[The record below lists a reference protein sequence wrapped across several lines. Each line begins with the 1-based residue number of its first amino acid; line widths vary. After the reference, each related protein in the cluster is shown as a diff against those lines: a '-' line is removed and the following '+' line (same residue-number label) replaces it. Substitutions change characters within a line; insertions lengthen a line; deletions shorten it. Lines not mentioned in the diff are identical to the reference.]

1 MFQIVSRRSLSAI
14 LPGLLVALTALPVP
28 VAGVQAAARIH
39 HGPALVVASTE
50 PQLAPAQ
57 DVAFFQPF
65 RQATGQSVTRRAW
78 TGALPDLESH
88 GVQAGGSA
96 SAWSLVFAE
105 DTTIRAAC
113 MQGLVVH
120 LAGSATN
127 PDGCGAPGLATQVVV
142 AWDQT
147 WRDSAPR
154 WNDFWDIV
162 RFPGKRGLR
171 RDPRTTLEIALL
183 ADGVPPAQV
192 YGQLATP
199 QGVDRAFRK
208 LSQLRPYITWWS
220 TPNEAAS
227 LLSRKQVLMGSA
239 PREAVDSLATR
250 GEPGRIGINADM
262 ALSYDLSWAVVAGQ
276 SAERLGRSRDLLHFI
291 VQPDRQ
297 AAFVGAAPAGPS
309 TPAHPAA
316 LLPVDVQFW
325 QVNYA
330 PLSRRFALWLRK
342 AG

>member
-1 MFQIVSRRSLSAI
+1 MFQIVSRRALSTI
-14 LPGLLVALTALPVP
+14 LPGLLAAVIALPVP
-28 VAGVQAAARIH
+28 WAGVQAAARIH

-50 PQLAPAQ
+50 PMLDQAQ
-57 DVAFFQPF
+57 KVAFFQPF
-65 RQATGQSVTRRAW
+65 TQATGQVVTRRAW
-78 TGALPDLESH
+78 TGGLPDLESH
-88 GVQAGGSA
+88 GVQAG
-96 SAWSLVFAE
+96 AWSLVFAE
-105 DTTIRAAC
+105 DSTIRAAC
-113 MQGLVVH
+113 VQGLVVH

-127 PDGCGAPGLATQVVV
+127 PDGCGTPGLATQVVV

-147 WRDSAPR
+147 WRDTAPR
-154 WNDFWDIV
+154 WNDFWDVV

-183 ADGVPPAQV
+183 ADGVPPDQV

-220 TPNEAAS
+220 TANEAAS

-239 PREAVDSLATR
+239 PLEAVSGLAPP
-250 GEPGRIGINADM
+250 GAQGRIGINTDM

-276 SAERLGRSRDLLHFI
+276 PAGQLGRSRDLLHFI

-297 AAFVGAAPAGPS
+297 GAFMAAVPALAAGS
-309 TPAHPAA
+309 AHPAA
-316 LLPVDVQFW
+316 LLPMDVQFW
-325 QVNYA
+325 QVHYA
-330 PLSRRFALWLRK
+330 PLSRRFELWLHK

>member
-28 VAGVQAAARIH
+28 VAGVQAAARTRH
-39 HGPALVVASTE
+39 SPALVVASTE
-50 PQLAPAQ
+50 PQLGPAQ
-57 DVAFFQPF
+57 DAAFFQPF
-65 RQATGQSVTRRAW
+65 TRATGQPVTRRAW
-78 TGALPDLESH
+78 TGALSDLEP
-88 GVQAGGSA
+88 QGGGA
-96 SAWSLVFAE
+96 SAWSLAFAE
-105 DTTIRAAC
+105 DSTIRAAC

-127 PDGCGAPGLATQVVV
+127 PDGCGAPGLATQLVV

-192 YGQLATP
+192 YGELSTP

-220 TPNEAAS
+220 TPAEAAS

-239 PREAVDSLATR
+239 PREAVDSIATHD
-250 GEPGRIGINADM
+250 GQVRIGVNADM

-297 AAFVGAAPAGPS
+297 GAFVAAMPAGPS
-309 TPAHPAA
+309 GSGHPAA
-316 LLPVDVQFW
+316 LLPMDVQFW

>member
-1 MFQIVSRRSLSAI
+1 MVSRRSLSAL
-14 LPGLLVALTALPVP
+14 LPSLLAALIALPVP
-28 VAGVQAAARIH
+28 WADVQAAARTRH
-39 HGPALVVASTE
+39 SPALVVASTE
-50 PQLAPAQ
+50 PQLGQAQ

-65 RQATGQSVTRRAW
+65 TRATGQAVTRRAW

-88 GVQAGGSA
+88 GLRSGNGGN
-96 SAWSLVFAE
+96 WSLAFAE
-105 DTTIRAAC
+105 DSTIRAAC
-113 MQGLVVH
+113 VQGLVVH
-120 LAGSATN
+120 LAGSTAN

-147 WRDSAPR
+147 WRESAPR

-183 ADGVPPAQV
+183 ADGVPPAEV

-220 TPNEAAS
+220 TPAEAAN

-239 PREAVDSLATR
+239 PLEAVNSLATHA
-250 GEPGRIGINADM
+250 EPERIGVNTDM

-276 SAERLGRSRDLLHFI
+276 SAERLGRSRELLHFI

-297 AAFVGAAPAGPS
+297 GAFAAAVPAGPS
-309 TPAHPAA
+309 GPAHPAA
-316 LLPVDVQFW
+316 LLPMDVQFW

-330 PLSRRFALWLRK
+330 PLSRRFETWLHR

>member
-1 MFQIVSRRSLSAI
+1 MFQIVPRRSLSAI
-14 LPGLLVALTALPVP
+14 LPGLLAALIALPVP
-28 VAGVQAAARIH
+28 WAGVQAAARIRH
-39 HGPALVVASTE
+39 SPALVVASTE
-50 PQLAPAQ
+50 PQLDPAQ
-57 DVAFFQPF
+57 NVAFFQPF
-65 RQATGQSVTRRAW
+65 TRATGQAVTRRAW
-78 TGALPDLESH
+78 TGALADLESH
-88 GVQAGGSA
+88 GLQAGNGG
-96 SAWSLVFAE
+96 AWSLAFAE
-105 DTTIRAAC
+105 DSTIRAAC
-113 MQGLVVH
+113 VQGLVVH
-120 LAGSATN
+120 LAGSAAN

-147 WRDSAPR
+147 WRESAPR

-239 PREAVDSLATR
+239 PLEAVNSVAAR
-250 GEPGRIGINADM
+250 GEQGRIGVNADM

-291 VQPDRQ
+291 VQPDRRSAFM
-297 AAFVGAAPAGPS
+297 AAVPARAS
-309 TPAHPAA
+309 APAHPAV
-316 LLPVDVQFW
+316 LLPMDVQFW

-330 PLSRRFALWLRK
+330 SLSRRFETWLHK